1 MDQSNQMDAMFKS
14 SRTDEIDPVSGNEVP
29 TGSLPEEVR
38 DDIPA
43 QLSEGE
49 YVVPADVVRYFGVKF
64 FEDIRSQ
71 AKQGFQE
78 LEQGGRIGGEPVG
91 MEMGDEELPFD
102 ISELQ
107 MVDDGE
113 PEQPMM
119 NKGGYVS
126 GYADG
131 GSVTDMTVPDF
142 LEGYTD
148 TQKETGGIYYETYRS
163 PDGTPM
169 VFAFK
174 DGEPVKPIPEGF
186 IPQAEYAMTEAAP
199 EAPEERVSALSSD
212 FEANSPIDI
221 DISKV
226 GIDEP
231 GKTIDWSKASLADY
245 GKVMKRR
252 ESLLGKATPGALALV
267 NPLLGAGAK
276 IASNM
281 RSESMIAGLQ
291 AKLKNPDLADKEK
304 ATLQGYYD
312 TLITDQKDRQKDTK
326 LGLVEKSGI
335 YGGQSTML
343 ENLKDTDNKKG
354 ASFGDT
360 WLGDALG
367 FDGKFGV
374 QEAGLGASIGGAR
387 RDATPTGGGSSNDST
402 PEPTAPSGGGNSFFQ
417 NIANTFTPKDG
428 KSYVDGKLK
437 DDD

>member
-14 SRTDEIDPVSGNEVP
+14 SRTDEVDPVSGNEVP

-78 LEQGGRIGGEPVG
+78 LDQGGRIGGEPVG

-119 NKGGYVS
+119 NTGGYVS
-126 GYADG
+126 GYDEG
-131 GSVTDMTVPDF
+131 GDVTKMREPDF
-142 LEGYTD
+142 LKNSGYD
-148 TQKETGGIYYETYRS
+148 FGSVGPELIENRTYVNEAGLTMVIRFVNGV
-163 PDGTPM
+163 PD
-169 VFAFK
+169 V
-174 DGEPVKPIPEGF
+174 PIPAGYK
-186 IPQAEYAMTEAAP
+186 IQASAVEQAAP
-199 EAPEERVSALSSD
+199 TVAPNEDRNDTPDV
-212 FEANSPIDI
+212 
-221 DISKV
+221 
-226 GIDEP
+226 EP
-231 GKTIDWSKASLADY
+231 GEAIDWAEASLEDY

-252 ESLLGKATPGALALV
+252 ESLLGKATPGALAMV

-367 FDGKFGV
+367 FDGQFGV

-402 PEPTAPSGGGNSFFQ
+402 PTPTAPSGGGNSFFQ
-417 NIANTFTPKDG
+417 NVANTFTPKDG